1 MGAEITLLRRV
12 AIRIDVERIIR
23 TRLHT
28 RLTSNAA
35 TIIKIHNA
43 IIAFKEC
50 RCRTDGYTGS
60 VNAMITAQHGKET
73 ARIRVF
79 AFLNIFDPGAI
90 SADWYFV
97 FRFAGNRAGMATNT
111 FAVVNQKSDFHKQL

>member
-1 MGAEITLLRRV
+1 MSAEITLLRRV
-12 AIRIDVERIIR
+12 AIRIDVECIIR

-28 RLTSNAA
+28 RLTPDAA

-43 IIAFKEC
+43 IVAFEE
-50 RCRTDGYTGS
+50 RRGRTDGYAGR
-60 VNAMITAQHGKET
+60 VNAMITAQHRKK
-73 ARIRVF
+73 AACLRVLTLF
-79 AFLNIFDPGAI
+79 NVFNPGAI

-111 FAVVNQKSDFHKQL
+111 FAMVNQKSDFHKQL